1 MFLNRNFSVIFSS
14 YYKGNVVYAKDSWLS
29 KNLYWWRSEN
39 GLKFMVINLGGYLKS
54 TREAL
59 HSKLVKEKNLRKYFE
74 SFYTFLKTPDEVGKY
89 V

>member
-1 MFLNRNFSVIFSS
+1 
-14 YYKGNVVYAKDSWLS
+14 
-29 KNLYWWRSEN
+29 
-39 GLKFMVINLGGYLKS
+39 MVINFGGYLKS